1 VTYLV
6 AYENFD
12 ERGPLPRAT
21 GHFLGARC
29 RPTIAYH
36 PLATPSQTL
45 NKFVSFANLPL
56 LHKMGDEQHVDR
68 VSVFLGYAEL
78 VNVFDDGG
86 LVAVN
91 NSVQYK
97 LQVDTEL

>member
-12 ERGPLPRAT
+12 ERGQLPRTT
-21 GHFLGARC
+21 GHFLGAVVVQQLH
-29 RPTIAYH
+29 H

-45 NKFVSFANLPL
+45 NTFFRFANLPL

-78 VNVFDDGG
+78 VSVFDDGG
-86 LVAVN
+86 LIAVN